1 MGLFD
6 WIKKKKEHQQPSQQE
21 QTSTAVTETTEN
33 NTSDA
38 SAQQA
43 QQQTENTVSE
53 KTDGVNLEKQQKPK
67 ETKEQQYDAAIR
79 LYSCRKNTAIISS
92 VFEKAFAEEFKKI
105 DFVNDA
111 EFVLTLNDDT
121 FFKIRVITNKKETT
135 SQAYGMA
142 NFFSK
147 APVKNQVL
155 KENILQ
161 QMKLFNCIISIQFIL
176 NSDEKRTNTIIK
188 NVYSAAKALTA
199 FVLVPTMEVFHYD
212 GRLLI
217 NTEGQSAFDTFT
229 PIASADFLEKEVKPT
244 DADIERKKKSIEVLK
259 SKKIPYLEELRAAV
273 FDAEVKLQ
281 SKEAIIQRF
290 IATYATAIQAEVYM
304 SGKYDNPEEKMKQQ
318 MELLNKKYHV
328 SNYFSPK
335 EKEYIDHPPTKEP
348 KIFNS
353 YGWRYECCAVFLWAL
368 SLLDLKEPNQICEAV
383 DIGNFVWNHDFD
395 SLSKAAKLR
404 SKEEILSLQDLT
416 LRYNWACVDAH
427 MNGKTIEALDF
438 GVIYERH
445 YALNWLLQVDGI
457 TDWDAVTTTT

>member
-1 MGLFD
+1 MKLFD
-6 WIKKKKEHQQPSQQE
+6 WFKKKKEHQQPTQQTLSEATQDNGSNTDTEQSQQ
-21 QTSTAVTETTEN
+21 QNEN
-33 NTSDA
+33 NI
-38 SAQQA
+38 
-43 QQQTENTVSE
+43 SE
-53 KTDGVNLEKQQKPK
+53 KSDDLKQEKQQKSQ
-67 ETKEQQYDAAIR
+67 EQQYDAAIR

-147 APVKNQVL
+147 APVKNQIL

-161 QMKLFNCIISIQFIL
+161 QMKLFNCIIAIQFTM
-176 NSDEKRTNTIIK
+176 NSDEKRTNMIIK
-188 NVYSAAKALTA
+188 NIYSAAKALTA

-217 NTEGQSAFDTFT
+217 NTEGQSAFNTFS
-229 PIASADFLEKEVKPT
+229 PIASADFLDKEIKPT
-244 DADIERKKKSIEVLK
+244 DEDIERKKKSIEILK
-259 SKKIPYLEELRAAV
+259 SKKIPYLEELRATV
-273 FDAEVKLQ
+273 FDAETKLQ
-281 SKEAIIQRF
+281 SKETILQRL
-290 IATYATAIQAEVYM
+290 IATYATAIQAEVYA
-304 SGKYDNPEEKMKQQ
+304 SGKYENPQQKMKEQID
-318 MELLNKKYHV
+318 LLNEKYHV
-328 SNYFSPK
+328 SQYFSPK
-335 EKEYIDHPPTKEP
+335 EQEYIDHPPAKES

-353 YGWRYECCAVFLWAL
+353 YAWRYECCAVFLWAL

-383 DIGNFVWNHDFD
+383 ELGNVIWNHDFD

-404 SKEEILSLQDLT
+404 PKEEILSLQDLT
-416 LRYNWACVDAH
+416 LRYDWACVDAR
-427 MNGKTIEALDF
+427 MNGKTIDALDF

-445 YALNWLLQVDGI
+445 YALNWLLTVDGI